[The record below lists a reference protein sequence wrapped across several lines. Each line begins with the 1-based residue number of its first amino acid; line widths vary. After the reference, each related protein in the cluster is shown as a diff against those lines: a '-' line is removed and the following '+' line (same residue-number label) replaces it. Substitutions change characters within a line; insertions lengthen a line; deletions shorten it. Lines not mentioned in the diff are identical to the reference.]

1 MKTVSE
7 INLKNVNTAFTKQS
21 IIFDRIEEENIILK
35 LMRKKIRDHVL
46 SSLNPGDKI
55 LELNAGTGLDAVFFA
70 QKGFEIHAIDVSD
83 GMIKELEK
91 KVFLNNLKNKI
102 SYEKL
107 SFSNLEQ
114 IKNKKFDFIFSNFGG
129 LNCIDDL
136 RKVTKNFPSLLNK
149 NGRVTLIVMPK
160 ICPWEIALS
169 FKGNFKTAF
178 RRFKKNGTLSN
189 IEGIKFKSYYHSPK
203 KIIASLGKDFKLI
216 NLIGLNSLI
225 PPPYMKNFP
234 KYFPGLFRFLEKIEN
249 KISHRF
255 PFNIA
260 ADHFILTAKYE
271 PE

>member
-1 MKTVSE
+1 
-7 INLKNVNTAFTKQS
+7 
-21 IIFDRIEEENIILK
+21 
-35 LMRKKIRDHVL
+35 
-46 SSLNPGDKI
+46 
-55 LELNAGTGLDAVFFA
+55 AVFFA
-70 QKGFEIHAIDVSD
+70 QKGFEIHAIDVSE
-83 GMIKELEK
+83 GMINELEK

-203 KIIASLGKDFKLI
+203 KII
-216 NLIGLNSLI
+216 
-225 PPPYMKNFP
+225 
-234 KYFPGLFRFLEKIEN
+234 
-249 KISHRF
+249 
-255 PFNIA
+255 
-260 ADHFILTAKYE
+260 
-271 PE
+271 